1 MSGFTFQ
8 LDVHAPIQSALFV
21 SSIPSRD
28 EVNLLNL
35 HIIKFASDLWQ
46 VNKFFARD
54 TEYRP
59 RHW

>member
-8 LDVHAPIQSALFV
+8 IDIHVLIQSALFV

-28 EVNLLNL
+28 EVNLLNP

-46 VNKFFARD
+46 VNEFFARD
-54 TEYRP
+54 IEYRP
-59 RHW
+59 RH